1 MMLLHASSFPQ
12 CSATHFAVVVVVHGV
27 VRSYVAPRSSTT
39 PRARII
45 SLSLVMNSFLETSL
59 VLLGMKWS
67 WYLIYVI
74 HILISDAI

>member
-27 VRSYVAPRSSTT
+27 VRSYVAPRSLTT

-45 SLSLVMNSFLETSL
+45 SLSGHEFIFRNLVGAAWDEMVL
-59 VLLGMKWS
+59 V
-67 WYLIYVI
+67 
-74 HILISDAI
+74 SDIRYPYTYI